1 MNIHGMRI
9 LGSIKRRALVAL
21 TTVTALSA
29 TQCRPDDPRS
39 TQRLSTLA
47 PVAISTGLVY
57 VSPDRARAVRVNL
70 TGATPTVERFRVGPA
85 AVASVVRTGTD
96 EVLVLSQGERGS
108 PGIAP
113 VAATLSVLAASG
125 PPRVYTVGSPFN
137 AISVTADG
145 RFAFVHFRPSGALQ
159 RLLFNPNEV
168 AIVDLQS
175 APSEGNPVR
184 RTVRSF
190 GGIPTDVIFS
200 PPVAIRGEMR
210 TIAVVVSSSY
220 VTLMDL
226 AHLDRGETSVRLTLP
241 EDPRDLNPQQVLFDS
256 ELRAI
261 YLRAAA
267 SNDVYV
273 LRLDDAGATPAMGND
288 FRVSIN
294 QVGAGQGPTDL
305 ALFGEGEGRR
315 LLVVSRGSREARVID
330 PRSNAITTIALDARA
345 DRALLFQGR
354 SPRDPM
360 TARRALLYPSRADT
374 GSSAVSFLDLDAIE
388 ARSSQNLETV
398 QLRRTVRFA
407 LPLPERG
414 TVLFEHDDASTAG
427 RLSLLDLQGRTTAPI
442 LAEVSLADARF
453 STDQR
458 LLWVAPNGSP
468 RVGFVDLRDFHPGE
482 IRLDAPVS
490 EVLSLPTA
498 MGSPARVVALH
509 PATAGSLS
517 VLNADNPQRETTRV
531 FTGYLAADL
540 LDQEAQ

>member
-1 MNIHGMRI
+1 MNASNKPRSLAIC
-9 LGSIKRRALVAL
+9 ALATL
-21 TTVTALSA
+21 SALSA
-29 TQCRPDDPRS
+29 AQCRPDDPRS
-39 TQRLSTLA
+39 LQRFASLA
-47 PVAISTGLVY
+47 PVPISTGLVY

-85 AVASVVRTGTD
+85 PVATARRASTD

-113 VAATLSVLAASG
+113 VAATLTALAPTGA
-125 PPRVYTVGSPFN
+125 PRVYTVGSPFN
-137 AISVTADG
+137 SVSVTEDG
-145 RFAFVHFRPSGALQ
+145 RFAFVHYRPDGALR

-168 AIVDLQS
+168 AIVDLQ
-175 APSEGNPVR
+175 APPSETNPVR

-200 PPVAIRGEMR
+200 PPIAIRGEMR

-220 VTLMDL
+220 VTLIDL

-241 EDPRDLNPQQVLFDS
+241 EDARDLNPQQVLFDG

-273 LRLDDAGATPAMGND
+273 LRLDDTGAAPATGND
-288 FRVSIN
+288 FRTSIN
-294 QVGAGQGPTDL
+294 QVGAGRGPSDL
-305 ALFGEGEGRR
+305 ALFGEGDGRR

-330 PRSNAITTIALDARA
+330 PRSNAITTIALDASA

-360 TARRALLYPSRADT
+360 TARRALLYPSSAST

-388 ARSSQNLETV
+388 SRASQNLETV
-398 QLRRTVRFA
+398 QLGRTVRLA
-407 LPLPERG
+407 LPLPERA
-414 TVLFEHDDASTAG
+414 TVLFEHDDPSSAG
-427 RLSLLDLQGRTTAPI
+427 RLSLLDLQRRTTAPI
-442 LAEVSLADARF
+442 LAEVSLSNARF

-458 LLWVAPNGSP
+458 LLWVAPNGST
-468 RVGFVDLRDFHPGE
+468 RVGFVDLSDFHPGE
-482 IRLDAPVS
+482 IRLDSPVS
-490 EVLSLPTA
+490 EVIPLPVV
-498 MGSPARVVALH
+498 MGAPARVLAIH
-509 PATAGSLS
+509 PATAGSLT
-517 VLNADNPQRETTRV
+517 LLDGDNPQRETARV
-531 FTGYLAADL
+531 VTGYLAADL
-540 LDQEAQ
+540 LDQETP